1 MVEAAQAGGATGGAQ
16 PAPGRR
22 FRPLGLHGR
31 KKLQDFFVDAKIER
45 FEREITP
52 VIVDSAGQIVWVAG
66 HALAEE
72 FRVTEPTKDV
82 VILKRLPI

>member
-1 MVEAAQAGGATGGAQ
+1 M
-16 PAPGRR
+16 
-22 FRPLGLHGR
+22 
-31 KKLQDFFVDAKIER
+31 KKLQDFFVDEKIDR

-72 FRVTEPTKDV
+72 FRVTDATKDV
-82 VILKRLPI
+82 VILKRLPV

>member
-1 MVEAAQAGGATGGAQ
+1 M
-16 PAPGRR
+16 
-22 FRPLGLHGR
+22 
-31 KKLQDFFVDAKIER
+31 DAKIDR

-72 FRVTEPTKDV
+72 FRVTDATKDV